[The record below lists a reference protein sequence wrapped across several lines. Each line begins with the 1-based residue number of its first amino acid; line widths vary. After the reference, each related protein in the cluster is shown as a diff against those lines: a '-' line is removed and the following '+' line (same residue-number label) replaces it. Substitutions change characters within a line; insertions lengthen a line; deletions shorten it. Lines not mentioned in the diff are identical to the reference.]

1 METVQKSYYAIIPAN
16 VRYDTELPANAK
28 LLYGEITALCNEKGY
43 CWAGNEYFA
52 SLYKVSKTSVSKWIS
67 KLIEQGYIT
76 SEIIYREGSK
86 EILHRYL
93 RIVNDPIQEKLKR
106 STTKVK
112 EPMKE
117 KLKDNNTVNNTSNNT
132 NNNDKEVLPETKNL
146 INLGYINEEESIKY
160 NDLITTALM
169 TYRIDQVKKVINYI
183 LINSSE
189 EITDKYAYFNT
200 ALFNN
205 LKKID
210 TQEKGYKDAE
220 VPFWNWLEDK

>member
-1 METVQKSYYAIIPAN
+1 METLQKSYYAIIPAN

-52 SLYKVSKTSVSKWIS
+52 SLYKVSKTSISKWIS

-93 RIVNDPIQEKLKR
+93 RIVNNPIEEKLKR

-112 EPMKE
+112 EPIE
-117 KLKDNNTVNNTSNNT
+117 DKLKDNNTVNNTSNNT

-146 INLGYINEEESIKY
+146 INLGFISEEESIKY

-169 TYRIDQVKKVINYI
+169 TYRVDQVKRVINYI

-189 EITDKYAYFNT
+189 EITDKYAYFET
-200 ALFNN
+200 SLFNN

-210 TQEKGYKDAE
+210 NQEKGYKTVE

>member
-1 METVQKSYYAIIPAN
+1 VQKSYYAIIPAN
-16 VRYDTELPANAK
+16 VRYDKELPANAK

-52 SLYKVSKTSVSKWIS
+52 KLYKVSKTSVSKWIS

-93 RIVNDPIQEKLKR
+93 RIVNDPIEEKLKR
-106 STTKVK
+106 STTKLK
-112 EPMKE
+112 EPLEE
-117 KLKDNNTVNNTSNNT
+117 KLKENNTTNNTLNNT
-132 NNNDKEVLPETKNL
+132 KNIDKELLPETNLL
-146 INLGYINEEESIKY
+146 INYQFIRIEEASKY
-160 NDLITTALM
+160 NDLIIQALM
-169 TYRIDQVKKVINYI
+169 TYRTEQVNKVINYI
-183 LINSSE
+183 MANLEPGIK
-189 EITDKYAYFNT
+189 DKYAYFNA

-210 TQEKGYKDAE
+210 NQQRGHKDI
-220 VPFWNWLEDK
+220 PFYNWLEDK

>member
-1 METVQKSYYAIIPAN
+1 MDTVQKSYYAIIPAN
-16 VRYDTELPANAK
+16 VRYDKELPANAK

-52 SLYKVSKTSVSKWIS
+52 KLYKVSKTSVSKWIS

-93 RIVNDPIQEKLKR
+93 RIVNNPIEEKLKR
-106 STTKVK
+106 STTNLK
-112 EPMKE
+112 EPLEK
-117 KLKDNNTVNNTSNNT
+117 KLKENNTTNNTLNNT
-132 NNNDKEVLPETKNL
+132 KNIDKEMLPETNLL
-146 INLGYINEEESIKY
+146 INYQFIRIEEASKY
-160 NDLITTALM
+160 NDLIIQALM
-169 TYRIDQVKKVINYI
+169 TYRTEQVNKVINYI
-183 LINSSE
+183 MDNLEPGIK
-189 EITDKYAYFNT
+189 DKYAYFSA

-210 TQEKGYKDAE
+210 NKSYKE
-220 VPFWNWLEDK
+220 VPFYNWLEDK